1 MYSVYENSYIL
12 YGVTL
17 MTIYDISEKAGVSIA
32 TVSRVLNGN
41 TNVRPKTKKR
51 VLDVIE
57 EYGYTPNAFARGLG
71 LNTMNTIGILCADS
85 SDLYLAKAVYYIEQ
99 YLRENGYNSILCCTG
114 YDLKSKEASLDLLLS
129 KRVDSVIMVGSNFIS
144 DKTENNKY
152 IRDAAQQVPIMLLNA
167 DFDYPNIYCTLCDDY
182 KSMLEATQA
191 LLQSGL
197 DRILYLYN
205 SQSYSGLKKLSGY
218 QAAMLQ
224 NNLQFQKEYM
234 QFYHGERENIDAIAD
249 FLTKLDQN
257 GLIFDAV
264 VASDDILAMGA
275 VKYSKRKK
283 LSVPKDFAIIGYNNS
298 LLTSCCEPPLT
309 SVDNRLQTLCGQ
321 LVKTLMG
328 VLSNTEMPQKVIFSG
343 ELIKRGTTKF

>member
-1 MYSVYENSYIL
+1 
-12 YGVTL
+12 

-41 TNVRPKTKKR
+41 TNVKPKTRKR
-51 VLDVIE
+51 VMDVIE

-85 SDLYLAKAVYYIEQ
+85 SDLYLAKAVYFIEQ
-99 YLRENGYNSILCCTG
+99 FLRENDYNSILCCTG
-114 YDLKSKEASLDLLLS
+114 YDIASKKASLDLLLS

-144 DKTENNKY
+144 NQPEENKY
-152 IRDAAQQVPIMLLNA
+152 IHDAAQQVPIMLLNA
-167 DFDYPNIYCTLCDDY
+167 DFDYPNVYCTLCDDY
-182 KSMLEATQA
+182 KAMFEATQI
-191 LLQSGL
+191 LLNSGL
-197 DRILYLYN
+197 DKVLYLYN

-224 NNLQFQKEYM
+224 DSLEFKREYM
-234 QFYHGERENIDAIAD
+234 QFYQGERENIDAIAD
-249 FLTKLDQN
+249 FLTELADS
-257 GLIFDAV
+257 GLSFNSV

-275 VKYSKRKK
+275 MKYSRRKK
-283 LSVPKDFAIIGYNNS
+283 LRIPEEFAIIGYNNS

-309 SVDNRLQTLCGQ
+309 SVDNRLQTLCNQ

-328 VLSNTEMPQKVIFSG
+328 VLSGNEMPQKVIFSG
-343 ELIKRGTTKF
+343 ELIKRGTTNF

>member
-1 MYSVYENSYIL
+1 
-12 YGVTL
+12 

-41 TNVRPKTKKR
+41 TNVKPKTKKR
-51 VLDVIE
+51 VMDVIE

-85 SDLYLAKAVYYIEQ
+85 SDLYLAKAVYFIEQ
-99 YLRENGYNSILCCTG
+99 FLRENNYNSILCCTG
-114 YDLKSKEASLDLLLS
+114 YDIESKKASLDLLLS

-144 DKTENNKY
+144 NQPEENKY
-152 IRDAAQQVPIMLLNA
+152 IHDAAQQVPIMLLNA
-167 DFDYPNIYCTLCDDY
+167 DFDYPNVYCTLCDDY
-182 KSMLEATQA
+182 KAMFEATQI
-191 LLQSGL
+191 LINSGL
-197 DRILYLYN
+197 DKVLYLYN

-224 NNLQFQKEYM
+224 DHLEFKREYM
-234 QFYHGERENIDAIAD
+234 QFYQGERENIEAIAD
-249 FLTKLDQN
+249 FLTELADS
-257 GLIFDAV
+257 GLSFNSV

-275 VKYSKRKK
+275 MKYSRRKK
-283 LSVPKDFAIIGYNNS
+283 LRIPEEFAIIGYNNS

-309 SVDNRLQTLCGQ
+309 SVDNRLQTLCNQ

-328 VLSNTEMPQKVIFSG
+328 VLSGNEMPQKVIFSG
-343 ELIKRGTTKF
+343 ELIKRGTTNF

>member
-1 MYSVYENSYIL
+1 
-12 YGVTL
+12 

-41 TNVRPKTKKR
+41 TNVKPKTKKR
-51 VLDVIE
+51 VMDVIE

-85 SDLYLAKAVYYIEQ
+85 SDLYLAKAVYFIEQ
-99 YLRENGYNSILCCTG
+99 FLRENDYNSILCCTG
-114 YDLKSKEASLDLLLS
+114 YDIESKKASLDLLLS

-144 DKTENNKY
+144 NQPEENKY
-152 IRDAAQQVPIMLLNA
+152 IHDAAQQVPIMLLNA
-167 DFDYPNIYCTLCDDY
+167 DFDYPNVYCTLCDDY
-182 KSMLEATQA
+182 KAMFEATQI
-191 LLQSGL
+191 LINSGL
-197 DRILYLYN
+197 DKVLYLYN

-224 NNLQFQKEYM
+224 DNLEFKREYM
-234 QFYHGERENIDAIAD
+234 QFYQGERENIEAIAD
-249 FLTKLDQN
+249 FLTDLADS
-257 GLIFDAV
+257 GLSFNSV

-275 VKYSKRKK
+275 MKYSRRKK
-283 LSVPKDFAIIGYNNS
+283 LRIPEEFAIIGYNNS

-309 SVDNRLQTLCGQ
+309 SVDNRLQTLCNQ

-328 VLSNTEMPQKVIFSG
+328 VLSGNEMPQKVIFSG
-343 ELIKRGTTKF
+343 ELIKRGTTNF

>member
-1 MYSVYENSYIL
+1 
-12 YGVTL
+12 

-41 TNVRPKTKKR
+41 TNVKPKTKKR
-51 VLDVIE
+51 VMDVIE

-114 YDLKSKEASLDLLLS
+114 YDLASKKSSLDLLIS
-129 KRVDSVIMVGSNFIS
+129 KRVDSVVMVGSNFIS
-144 DKTENNKY
+144 NNEEDNRY
-152 IRDAAQQVPIMLLNA
+152 IMDASEQIPIMLLNA
-167 DFDYPNIYCTLCDDY
+167 DFDYPNVYCTLCDDY
-182 KSMLEATQA
+182 KSMFEATQA
-191 LLQSGL
+191 LIQHGQQK
-197 DRILYLYN
+197 ILYLYN

-224 NNLQFQKEYM
+224 SDLHFSKDYA
-234 QFYHGERENIDAIAD
+234 QFYNGERENIDSIAD
-249 FLTKLDQN
+249 FLVSLNDN
-257 GLIFDAV
+257 GLSFDSV

-275 VKYSKRKK
+275 MKYGKRKS
-283 LSVPKDFAIIGYNNS
+283 LDTPMNFEIIGYNNS

-309 SVDNRLQTLCGQ
+309 SVDNRLLTLCNQ

-328 VLSNTEMPQKVIFSG
+328 VLSGSEMPKKVIFSG
-343 ELIKRGTTKF
+343 ELVKRGTTNF

>member
-1 MYSVYENSYIL
+1 
-12 YGVTL
+12 

-41 TNVRPKTKKR
+41 TNVKPKTKKR
-51 VLDVIE
+51 VMDVIE

-85 SDLYLAKAVYYIEQ
+85 SDLYLAKAVYFIEQ
-99 YLRENGYNSILCCTG
+99 FLRENDYNSILCCTG
-114 YDLKSKEASLDLLLS
+114 YDLESKKASLDLLLS

-144 DKTENNKY
+144 NQPEENKY
-152 IRDAAQQVPIMLLNA
+152 IHDAAEQVPIMLLNA

-182 KSMLEATQA
+182 KAMFEATQS
-191 LLQSGL
+191 LINCGL
-197 DRILYLYN
+197 DKVLYLYN

-224 NNLQFQKEYM
+224 DNLEFKREYM
-234 QFYHGERENIDAIAD
+234 QFYQGERENIDAIAD
-249 FLTKLDQN
+249 FLTELTDS
-257 GLIFDAV
+257 GLSFNSV

-275 VKYSKRKK
+275 MKYSKRKK
-283 LSVPKDFAIIGYNNS
+283 LQIPEEFAIIGYNNS

-309 SVDNRLQTLCGQ
+309 SVDNRLQTLCNQ

-328 VLSNTEMPQKVIFSG
+328 VLSGNEMPQKVIFSG
-343 ELIKRGTTKF
+343 ELIKRGTTL

>member
-1 MYSVYENSYIL
+1 
-12 YGVTL
+12 

-41 TNVRPKTKKR
+41 TNVKPKTKKR
-51 VLDVIE
+51 VMDVIE

-85 SDLYLAKAVYYIEQ
+85 SDLYLAKAVYFIEQ
-99 YLRENGYNSILCCTG
+99 FLRENDYNSILCCTG
-114 YDLKSKEASLDLLLS
+114 YDIESKKASLDLLLS

-144 DKTENNKY
+144 NQPEENKY
-152 IRDAAQQVPIMLLNA
+152 IHDAAQQVPIMLLNA
-167 DFDYPNIYCTLCDDY
+167 DFDYPNVYCTLCDDY
-182 KSMLEATQA
+182 KAMFEATQI
-191 LLQSGL
+191 LINSGL
-197 DRILYLYN
+197 DKVLYLYN

-224 NNLQFQKEYM
+224 DHLEFKREYM
-234 QFYHGERENIDAIAD
+234 QFYQGERENIEAIAD
-249 FLTKLDQN
+249 FLTDLADS
-257 GLIFDAV
+257 GLSFNSV

-275 VKYSKRKK
+275 MKYSRRKK
-283 LSVPKDFAIIGYNNS
+283 LRIPEEFAIIGYNNS

-309 SVDNRLQTLCGQ
+309 SVDNRLQTLCNQ

-328 VLSNTEMPQKVIFSG
+328 VLSGNEMPQKVIFSG
-343 ELIKRGTTKF
+343 ELIKRGTTNF

>member
-1 MYSVYENSYIL
+1 
-12 YGVTL
+12 

-41 TNVRPKTKKR
+41 TNVKPKTKKR
-51 VLDVIE
+51 VMDVIE

-85 SDLYLAKAVYYIEQ
+85 SDLYLAKAVYFIEQ
-99 YLRENGYNSILCCTG
+99 FLRENDYNSILCCTG
-114 YDLKSKEASLDLLLS
+114 YDIESKKASLDLLLS

-144 DKTENNKY
+144 NQPEENKY
-152 IRDAAQQVPIMLLNA
+152 IHDAAQQVPIMLLNA
-167 DFDYPNIYCTLCDDY
+167 DFDYPNVYCTLCDDY
-182 KSMLEATQA
+182 KAMFEATQI
-191 LLQSGL
+191 LINSGL
-197 DRILYLYN
+197 DKVLYLYN

-224 NNLQFQKEYM
+224 DNLEFKREYM
-234 QFYHGERENIDAIAD
+234 QFYQGERENIEAIAD
-249 FLTKLDQN
+249 FLTELADS
-257 GLIFDAV
+257 GLSFNSV

-275 VKYSKRKK
+275 MKYSRRKK
-283 LSVPKDFAIIGYNNS
+283 LRIPEEFAIIGYNNS

-309 SVDNRLQTLCGQ
+309 SVDNRLQTLCNQ

-328 VLSNTEMPQKVIFSG
+328 VLSGNEMPQKVIFSG
-343 ELIKRGTTKF
+343 ELIKRGTTNF

>member
-1 MYSVYENSYIL
+1 
-12 YGVTL
+12 

-41 TNVRPKTKKR
+41 TNVKPKTKKR
-51 VLDVIE
+51 VMDVIE

-114 YDLKSKEASLDLLLS
+114 YDLTSKKSSLDLLIS
-129 KRVDSVIMVGSNFIS
+129 KRVDSVVMVGSNFIS
-144 DKTENNKY
+144 NNEEDNKY
-152 IRDAAQQVPIMLLNA
+152 VMDASEQIPIMLLNA
-167 DFDYPNIYCTLCDDY
+167 DFDYPNVYCTLCDDY
-182 KSMLEATQA
+182 KSMFEATQA
-191 LLQSGL
+191 LIQHGQQK
-197 DRILYLYN
+197 ILYLYN

-224 NNLQFQKEYM
+224 SDLHFSKDYT
-234 QFYHGERENIDAIAD
+234 QFYSGERENIDSIAD
-249 FLTKLDQN
+249 FLVRLNDD
-257 GLIFDAV
+257 GLSFDSV

-275 VKYSKRKK
+275 MKYGKRKS
-283 LSVPKDFAIIGYNNS
+283 LDTPGNFEIIGYNNS

-309 SVDNRLQTLCGQ
+309 SVDNRLLTLCNQ

-328 VLSNTEMPQKVIFSG
+328 VLSGSEMPQKVIFSG
-343 ELIKRGTTKF
+343 ELVKRGTTNF